1 MMGKVKKIIRWINDC
16 FKDDIDYDD
25 TEDEIKYTIMENKNS
40 TLNSIIP
47 IAVTILI
54 AFFGNYMI
62 TTNKVSATDAK
73 VEMYQQQIGSLSQK
87 MDQVVN
93 GQAIMNSQLATVMEA
108 LKHKKDK

>member
-1 MMGKVKKIIRWINDC
+1 MLGIQRIITKYLNGILDC
-16 FKDDIDYDD
+16 EEDLKYID
-25 TEDEIKYTIMENKNS
+25 TIIQQIRMEKNS
-40 TLNSIIP
+40 TLNIIIP